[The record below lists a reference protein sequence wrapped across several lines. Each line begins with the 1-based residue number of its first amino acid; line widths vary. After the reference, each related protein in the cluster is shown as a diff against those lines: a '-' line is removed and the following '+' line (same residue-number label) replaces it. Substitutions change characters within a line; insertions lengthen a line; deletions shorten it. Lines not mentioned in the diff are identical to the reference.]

1 MEFAPLISF
10 NWTLLMQLV
19 TVFVLYIILR
29 KFFFEKVH
37 DFVQKRESTV
47 KEAFDSAEAT
57 NRKADEKL
65 EAYSIK
71 IAQIES
77 EGREIIR
84 ESKLKADEKAKE
96 IIDEANTKANEIM
109 MRAEKEIKRQKE
121 KALVEMKEEV
131 GMLAVMAAEKI
142 MEKDLE
148 KTDEQKQIVEK
159 IIKGA
164 GTSEWQN

>member
-57 NRKADEKL
+57 NRKAEDRK
-65 EAYSIK
+65 S
-71 IAQIES
+71 
-77 EGREIIR
+77 
-84 ESKLKADEKAKE
+84 
-96 IIDEANTKANEIM
+96 
-109 MRAEKEIKRQKE
+109 
-121 KALVEMKEEV
+121 VV
-131 GMLAVMAAEKI
+131 
-142 MEKDLE
+142 
-148 KTDEQKQIVEK
+148 
-159 IIKGA
+159 
-164 GTSEWQN
+164 

>member
-1 MEFAPLISF
+1 
-10 NWTLLMQLV
+10 MQLV

-96 IIDEANTKANEIM
+96 IIDEANTKA
-109 MRAEKEIKRQKE
+109 MR
-121 KALVEMKEEV
+121 
-131 GMLAVMAAEKI
+131 
-142 MEKDLE
+142 
-148 KTDEQKQIVEK
+148 
-159 IIKGA
+159 
-164 GTSEWQN
+164 

>member
-1 MEFAPLISF
+1 
-10 NWTLLMQLV
+10 
-19 TVFVLYIILR
+19 
-29 KFFFEKVH
+29 
-37 DFVQKRESTV
+37 
-47 KEAFDSAEAT
+47 
-57 NRKADEKL
+57 
-65 EAYSIK
+65 
-71 IAQIES
+71 
-77 EGREIIR
+77 
-84 ESKLKADEKAKE
+84 
-96 IIDEANTKANEIM
+96 

-148 KTDEQKQIVEK
+148 KTDEQKQIVDK